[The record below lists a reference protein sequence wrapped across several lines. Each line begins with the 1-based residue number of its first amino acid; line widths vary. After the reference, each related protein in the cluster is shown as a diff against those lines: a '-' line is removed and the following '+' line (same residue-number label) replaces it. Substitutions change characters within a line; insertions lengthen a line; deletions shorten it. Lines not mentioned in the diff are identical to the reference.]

1 MRLWSSIALSAAI
14 CCVSTAALAHAS
26 LIVSDPSD
34 GATLA
39 VSPATMTLQF
49 SEGLEA
55 AFSHIT
61 LLSQTG
67 EPIGTTG
74 ETIGGSGDRALSAT
88 PAQPLRPG
96 QYTIK
101 WDVLSKDGH
110 KTGGTRS
117 FTVTP

>member
-1 MRLWSSIALSAAI
+1 MRLWSSVALSAAI
-14 CCVSTAALAHAS
+14 CCVSTAAFAHARLTGS
-26 LIVSDPSD
+26 EPRD

-39 VSPATMTLQF
+39 SSPATITLHF

-55 AFSHIT
+55 SFSHVE

-67 EPIGTTG
+67 ELVVTTG
-74 ETIGGSGDRALSAT
+74 ETIGGSEDRDLSAA
-88 PAQPLRPG
+88 PAQPLQPG
-96 QYTIK
+96 QYTVK

-110 KTGGTRS
+110 KTSGTWS